1 MAVVARAS
9 SACGIHETET
19 RQRSA
24 LGILLVILAE
34 FRRAI
39 AATRRY
45 EDLRWGSG
53 RGQGI
58 APADIPP
65 RIFEEFYALGT
76 AVDPRP
82 RAPSKAGNPPDAYAS
97 AGDLSPRAAEEAANP
112 PHVVQG
118 ACPTK
123 SLRRPASTISGSGR
137 SSRWASP
144 MGYSAVATGA
154 NSSSR

>member
-1 MAVVARAS
+1 MGVVARAS
-9 SACGIHETET
+9 SARGIRETET
-19 RQRSA
+19 RHWSA

-34 FRRAI
+34 FRQAS

-53 RGQGI
+53 RCQGI

-82 RAPSKAGNPPDAYAS
+82 RK
-97 AGDLSPRAAEEAANP
+97 
-112 PHVVQG
+112 
-118 ACPTK
+118 
-123 SLRRPASTISGSGR
+123 
-137 SSRWASP
+137 
-144 MGYSAVATGA
+144 
-154 NSSSR
+154 